1 MKNVIPYPWY
11 VLFNEYACHLE
22 QLIFANDVSVI
33 LLMLAAKQEYPEYR
47 AYITPVFF
55 CDYWLNLYLDNFR
68 MHSDSNTYQ
77 QNKDISIHSAL
88 LCCRKLFVSTT
99 AI

>member
-1 MKNVIPYPWY
+1 MDEFWV
-11 VLFNEYACHLE
+11 VEFLE
-22 QLIFANDVSVI
+22 RSLQLHRYR
-33 LLMLAAKQEYPEYR
+33 EYPEYR

-55 CDYWLNLYLDNFR
+55 CDDWLNLYLDNFG

-88 LCCRKLFVSTT
+88 LCCRKLFVSTA